1 MKSKK
6 NLDWVDLNLLFKE
19 KKGYTAEGFLKS
31 LKPKILEIFKKH
43 FGFKV
48 KITLVAR
55 MVSSNLALNTE
66 IEDAAFF
73 SSLAEEVFKGT
84 DFEKLFNDIL
94 TRILE
99 NLRNFQRRKS
109 NWRFL
114 EVQRVEIQTD
124 EMPVGKYIP
133 LLKWLVKKQAIIN
146 MKNKDDDECFK
157 WCIGRSQNSVEK
169 NAERITPVLRKQ
181 CEEFNWDGIS
191 FPIKWRDID
200 KFERNNDISINVLGL
215 VDNKIVTLRKT
226 KQKKEKHVILFKL
239 KNETT
244 EHFAWVKNLNRLWFG
259 IGSNHHS
266 QRHVCDGCLNSFASE
281 KSLAVHQEF
290 CVHDGVRA
298 ILPPVGS
305 TMKFKKLEAVTE
317 VPFVIFADFESILK
331 PVSID
336 IGEKTRQIQHHIPCS
351 SAFCSADLPHPR
363 L

>member
-1 MKSKK
+1 M
-6 NLDWVDLNLLFKE
+6 
-19 KKGYTAEGFLKS
+19 
-31 LKPKILEIFKKH
+31 
-43 FGFKV
+43 
-48 KITLVAR
+48 
-55 MVSSNLALNTE
+55 
-66 IEDAAFF
+66 ED
-73 SSLAEEVFKGT
+73 
-84 DFEKLFNDIL
+84 
-94 TRILE
+94 
-99 NLRNFQRRKS
+99 LRNFQRRKS

-124 EMPVGKYIP
+124 EMRVGKYIP

-169 NAERITPVLRKQ
+169 NAERITPLLRKQ

-191 FPIKWRDID
+191 FPIKWRDSD